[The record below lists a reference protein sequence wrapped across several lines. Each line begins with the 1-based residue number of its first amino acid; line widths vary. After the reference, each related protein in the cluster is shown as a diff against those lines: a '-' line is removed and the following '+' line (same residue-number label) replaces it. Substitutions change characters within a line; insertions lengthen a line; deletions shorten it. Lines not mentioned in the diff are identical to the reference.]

1 MDPFQCAVSTNSTTA
16 TVIALGFLLG
26 LIGIYLIQWA
36 FGSHH
41 DPREP
46 PIIRS
51 WIPILGHIGA
61 LLVKGNRHFTH
72 LCQQYKYPI
81 FTVPLLN
88 GSKIYVVASPAVA
101 AQVQRNQKTMTFDLM
116 ATDFS
121 IRMTGLG
128 PEVRKLLEADF
139 TSKDKIKKDGCFLN
153 TMHHHFVTS
162 LGPGGKLDDIALVQL
177 NAVAKSVGNLATD
190 QTVDMFVWIRQTISM
205 ASMLALYGPK
215 NIFET
220 HPELE
225 ECFCQWESDLP
236 LLMTGFM
243 PSLLAPTAQA
253 AVERIKRALVEYAEK
268 GGYKQA
274 SEIIQER
281 LRIHTD
287 NCFSLQQ
294 TAELEL
300 PIMHGVLANVTPT
313 AFWLL
318 TRLYTTP
325 SLLSTVRYELE
336 QSDIVRID
344 GMDRFISI
352 SKLKK
357 RCPSLSSAFRECL
370 RYYAFFTNVRMITED
385 TVIDGNLL
393 KKGHVTQICL
403 SALHSDPEIWG
414 SDVDDFDPLRFV
426 TTPFGTIKSLTPNE
440 PSKNVHAAAFRG
452 FGGGR
457 GLCPGRHLARAET
470 TGFAALIVLGWDL
483 QSDDGTELKMPRI
496 KEVKIPSS
504 VAKPDRDLKVS
515 LRRRKG
521 LESVQWCFEL

>member
-16 TVIALGFLLG
+16 TVIALGFLSG
-26 LIGIYLIQWA
+26 LIGIYLIQRA
-36 FGSHH
+36 FGSH

-51 WIPILGHIGA
+51 WIPIIGHIGA

-190 QTVDMFVWIRQTISM
+190 QTVDLFVWIRQTISM

-268 GGYKQA
+268 VFNRRQNLSYQ
-274 SEIIQER
+274 
-281 LRIHTD
+281 
-287 NCFSLQQ
+287 
-294 TAELEL
+294 
-300 PIMHGVLANVTPT
+300 IMHGVLANVTPT

-370 RYYAFFTNVRMITED
+370 RYYAFFTDVRMITED

-414 SDVDDFDPLRFV
+414 SDVDDFDALRFV

-521 LESVQWCFEL
+521 LENVQWSFEL